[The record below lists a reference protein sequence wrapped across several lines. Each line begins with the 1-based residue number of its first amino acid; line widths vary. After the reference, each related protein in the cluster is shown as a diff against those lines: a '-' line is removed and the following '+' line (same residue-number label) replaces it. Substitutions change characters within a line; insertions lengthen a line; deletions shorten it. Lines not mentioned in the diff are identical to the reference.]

1 LFLSLKNNSSF
12 SIDENWNNDLPNKFS
27 KSPISESFG
36 TRSNDEGRLG
46 GFWLGRFGAE
56 LIDEMEMEAWPENE
70 KGVVLLELKD
80 KDGS

>member
-1 LFLSLKNNSSF
+1 L
-12 SIDENWNNDLPNKFS
+12 NNDLPNRFSKFS
-27 KSPISESFG
+27 ISESR

-56 LIDEMEMEAWPENE
+56 LINEMEMEAWPVNE
-70 KGVVLLELKD
+70 KGVVFLELKD